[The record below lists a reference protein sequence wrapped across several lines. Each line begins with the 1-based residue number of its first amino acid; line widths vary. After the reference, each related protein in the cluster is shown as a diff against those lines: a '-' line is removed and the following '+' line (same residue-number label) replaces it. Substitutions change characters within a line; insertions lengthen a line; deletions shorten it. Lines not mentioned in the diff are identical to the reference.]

1 MSKAKSAEGETA
13 IWNKGAACV
22 KAGRVAPSLYVL
34 PTTGF
39 SSATVV

>member
-22 KAGRVAPSLYVL
+22 KAGSEGRSLTVRASHDC
-34 PTTGF
+34 F
-39 SSATVV
+39 SRPN